1 MDHGRVRY
9 LEAKR
14 TVDERALDGRVRR
27 ALLDALPER
36 PRVFEA
42 GCGTGATVP
51 RLLEWGIEPDRYV
64 GVDRDAGVVAFARDV
79 RPAELRRRGY
89 DVAETTG
96 AAGRAAETDPTAM
109 GFRLGDATFEFRVG
123 DALQSATAH
132 AGTVDLLVAQAFAD
146 LVPLADLL
154 AAVEHALAPGG
165 LAYLPITFDGGTV
178 FQPDH
183 PADDAVVAAYHD
195 HIDATAG
202 RDSRAGRHLAA
213 RLQDGTGT
221 LLAMGASDWVVRP
234 TEEVAEEDPTGEGQ
248 YPADEAH
255 FLATIL
261 NFVEAALEERDES
274 IDGADGWLATR
285 RRQLR
290 DGELLYVAH
299 QYDLLYRAPE

>member
-1 MDHGRVRY
+1 MNHGQVRY

-89 DVAETTG
+89 DAVDTET
-96 AAGRAAETDPTAM
+96 

-123 DALQSATAH
+123 DALQSATDR
-132 AGTVDLLVAQAFAD
+132 AGTADLLVAQAFAD
-146 LVPLADLL
+146 LVPLDDLL
-154 AAVEHALAPGG
+154 AAVERALAPGG
-165 LAYLPITFDGGTV
+165 LAYLPVTFDGGTV

-213 RLQDGTGT
+213 RLRDGTGT

-234 TEEVAEEDPTGEGQ
+234 RVEACSTSVEGESEGDSR

-274 IDGADGWLATR
+274 IDGADDWLATR